1 MCLESCVC
9 VCVYVDVDVDVGEG
23 RLIKAI
29 PKDRHRGR
37 PAEQLTDKT
46 TRQKQWKE
54 KENNSIFSRAYIQ

>member
-9 VCVYVDVDVDVGEG
+9 VCVYVHVGEGEG

-46 TRQKQWKE
+46 TRQKQWRG
-54 KENNSIFSRAYIQ
+54 KENKCFYPRAYIQ